1 MVKKLLL
8 ACMIAINSLHAL
20 DLSDMQPTDM
30 SYLYNKEFNKK
41 LPNLS
46 LKRDDSLHPTLLYFF
61 SKSVTSTTLKN
72 FLNRANKLKEI
83 KTYVV
88 FRGFDQEAKEIM
100 LKQDKRKLL
109 IKIHPFLYTGLH
121 IEKVPAVVYAL
132 CPDEFR
138 YKECKYL
145 FRMDGDMSLNR
156 FFEVASKRDENLLQ
170 YYNMLENDKGVSDEN
185 NN

>member
-1 MVKKLLL
+1 MIKKFTLFYL
-8 ACMIAINSLHAL
+8 IALHQLYAL
-20 DLSDMQPTDM
+20 SLSDMQPADM

-46 LKRDDSLHPTLLYFF
+46 LKKDDSLHPTLLYFF

-72 FLNRANKLKEI
+72 FLSRANKLKDI

-100 LKQDKRKLL
+100 MKQDKQRLL
-109 IKIHPFLYTGLH
+109 VKIHPFLYTELH
-121 IEKVPAVVYAL
+121 IEKVPVVVYAL

-138 YKECKYL
+138 YKQCKYL
-145 FRMDGDMSLNR
+145 LRMDGDMSLNK
-156 FFEVASKRDENLLQ
+156 FFEVASKQDENLLR
-170 YYNMLENDKGVSDEN
+170 YYNILENDGVDDDKKN
-185 NN
+185 N